1 MSFLANLIY
10 WEVLLFELALMAI
23 VFSSLLTGRINT
35 RGLLRGTKGDG
46 TTYFSPER
54 VQLLLVTLG
63 SAFQYV
69 LRVSKD
75 PTRFPVV
82 DSSWLALF
90 GGSHLVYLAGK
101 LGASLLGKTDRAAA
115 KESHT

>member
-1 MSFLANLIY
+1 MSFLVDLIY
-10 WEVLLFELALMAI
+10 WEVVLFELALMVI
-23 VFSSLLTGRINT
+23 VFSGLLTGRINT
-35 RGLLRGTKGDG
+35 RGLLCGTKGDG
-46 TTYFSPER
+46 KTYFSPER

-75 PTRFPVV
+75 PTHFPAV
-82 DSSWLALF
+82 DSGWLTLF

-101 LGASLLGKTDRAAA
+101 LGASLIGRRSSLL
-115 KESHT
+115 